1 MRQFRPGDQVVS
13 ITIMGLGTGIIYD
26 TNWEGVEVIW
36 SDGQRSSERY
46 QDLIFAGHVGNWKE
60 VANKWTGNRQLFAA
74 EENLTSL
81 SFTNQIET
89 MWDTTVPAGEDVPI
103 VPADQIG
110 ITLNV
115 PATFIA
121 YTNVSKLKQELQS
134 RNMANYLLEMRQ
146 L

>member
-46 QDLIFAGHVGNWKE
+46 QDLVFSGHVNDWKT

-74 EENLTSL
+74 EDTLTSV
-81 SFTNQIET
+81 SFTNQIGT

-121 YTNVSKLKQELQS
+121 YTNVSK
-134 RNMANYLLEMRQ
+134 
-146 L
+146 